1 MKRSHVSSQT
11 TLVSN
16 SGRVVH
22 SSHKSS
28 RCRQSLMARVK
39 VTLFSFTIQTCRSC
53 RRAGSATLHNERFVL
68 QQSNVLTYAQPE
80 VIEGMPVDAIQFAN
94 HGNSKFHDNPNL
106 GLLSLFVL
114 IEQIIQSFHCGCWR
128 FINVW
133 RWRGWYA
140 TMIWHISFCTWLFSW
155 PGVPLSPAAAMYV
168 LPIVLIFSTPLN
180 FGLDSSCRD

>member
-1 MKRSHVSSQT
+1 MKLSHVSSQT

-114 IEQIIQSFHCGCWR
+114 IEQIIQSGSFIVVVEGSLMCGGDVAGTR
-128 FINVW
+128 
-133 RWRGWYA
+133 
-140 TMIWHISFCTWLFSW
+140 
-155 PGVPLSPAAAMYV
+155 P
-168 LPIVLIFSTPLN
+168 
-180 FGLDSSCRD
+180 